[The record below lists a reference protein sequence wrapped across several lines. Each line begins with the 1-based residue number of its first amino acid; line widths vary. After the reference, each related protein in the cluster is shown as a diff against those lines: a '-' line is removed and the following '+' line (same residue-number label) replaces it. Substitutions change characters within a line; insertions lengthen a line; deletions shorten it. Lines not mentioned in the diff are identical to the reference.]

1 MGAPAEAIT
10 LTFPCEPRFVSVVKD
25 AVATA
30 VRNTG
35 RDADPRR
42 EHAASAVQDFLET
55 CLAEALQS
63 PIAVRI
69 SDTAVHVDVSPRTLD
84 VAL

>member
-1 MGAPAEAIT
+1 MVSHAEAIT

-35 RDADPRR
+35 RDATRADS
-42 EHAASAVQDFLET
+42 AASAVQTFLET
-55 CLAEALQS
+55 CLADAVRA
-63 PIAVRI
+63 PIAVGI
-69 SDTAVHVDVSPRTLD
+69 SETEVHVDVPPRTLN
-84 VAL
+84 LTL

>member
-35 RDADPRR
+35 LDAARADA
-42 EHAASAVQDFLET
+42 AASAVQSFLET

-69 SDTAVHVDVSPRTLD
+69 TDTAVHVDVSPRTLD

>member
-1 MGAPAEAIT
+1 MVAHAEAIT

-35 RDADPRR
+35 CDATRADS
-42 EHAASAVQDFLET
+42 AASAVEHFLET
-55 CLAEALQS
+55 CLAEAILA

-69 SDTAVHVDVSPRTLD
+69 SDTEVHVDVPPRTLSH
-84 VAL
+84 AL

>member
-1 MGAPAEAIT
+1 MVAHAEDIT
-10 LTFPCEPRFVSVVKD
+10 LTFPCEPRFVTVVKD

-35 RDADPRR
+35 RDTTHAD
-42 EHAASAVQDFLET
+42 HTASAVETFLES
-55 CLAEALQS
+55 CLAEAARS

-69 SDTAVHVDVSPRTLD
+69 SNSEVRVDVQPRTLNL
-84 VAL
+84 AL

>member
-35 RDADPRR
+35 RDADRA
-42 EHAASAVQDFLET
+42 ESTASAVQYFLET

-69 SDTAVHVDVSPRTLD
+69 SDTAVHVHVSPRTLD

>member
-1 MGAPAEAIT
+1 MTPLT
-10 LTFPCEPRFVSVVKD
+10 LTFPCEPRFVGVVQD

-30 VRNTG
+30 VRNSG
-35 RDADPRR
+35 RDATRAAA
-42 EHAASAVQDFLET
+42 AASAVRHFLET
-55 CLAEALQS
+55 CLAEALRS

-69 SDTAVHVDVSPRTLD
+69 SDTDVHVAVEPRTLE

>member
-1 MGAPAEAIT
+1 MVARAEAIT
-10 LTFPCEPRFVSVVKD
+10 LTFPCEPRFVTVVKD

-35 RDADPRR
+35 CDAT
-42 EHAASAVQDFLET
+42 HADTTASAVQRFVET
-55 CLAEALQS
+55 CLADAVRS

-69 SDTAVHVDVSPRTLD
+69 SDTEVHVDVQPRTLNL
-84 VAL
+84 AL

>member
-35 RDADPRR
+35 RDAAQA
-42 EHAASAVQDFLET
+42 ETTASAVQHFLET
-55 CLAEALQS
+55 CIAEALQS

-69 SDTAVHVDVSPRTLD
+69 TDTLVHVDVSPRTLD

>member
-1 MGAPAEAIT
+1 MVARAEAIT
-10 LTFPCEPRFVSVVKD
+10 LTFPCEPRFVTVVKD

-35 RDADPRR
+35 CDANRADTT
-42 EHAASAVQDFLET
+42 ASAVQRFLEA
-55 CLAEALQS
+55 CLAEPLRS

-69 SDTAVHVDVSPRTLD
+69 TETEVHVDVQPRTLNL
-84 VAL
+84 AL

>member
-1 MGAPAEAIT
+1 MVARAEAIT
-10 LTFPCEPRFVSVVKD
+10 LTFPCELRFVQVVTD

-30 VRNTG
+30 VRNSG
-35 RDADPRR
+35 RDAS
-42 EHAASAVQDFLET
+42 HADSTASAVQRFLES

-69 SDTAVHVDVSPRTLD
+69 SDTEIHVDVQPRTLNL
-84 VAL
+84 AL